1 MQVDEQKRV
10 VVALG
15 ISGGG
20 IICQV
25 LLRTD
30 GQTESLASMIGSA
43 HVGRDADI
51 NDVVLEPACAVR
63 SQTIEEVTHQRWLWP
78 PDRSEKEKKR
88 KVQSWLKF
96 PDGNFEGRTNFLRRL
111 RRREGMISGS
121 PR

>member
-1 MQVDEQKRV
+1 M
-10 VVALG
+10 ALG

-20 IICQV
+20 IICPV

-78 PDRSEKEKKR
+78 QKKKR
-88 KVQSWLKF
+88 GKF
-96 PDGNFEGRTNFLRRL
+96 SLGSSFQME
-111 RRREGMISGS
+111 ISKGE
-121 PR
+121 RIF